1 MKVEVTDRP
10 TALFRAV
17 ERGEVT
23 RAVRLLAAGA
33 DPNGLNAQGSTPLMV
48 AALGTNVALVHA
60 LVAAGADVD
69 RRATDGSTAL
79 MKSALWGCVEVVVAL
94 LRLGAD
100 PTLTDA
106 EGWTAAR
113 IARARGHRGIA
124 QLLDEWQSTQ
134 AGGRER

>member
-1 MKVEVTDRP
+1 MNVEGTDCP

-23 RAVRLLAAGA
+23 RAVRLLAGGA

-48 AALGTNVALVHA
+48 AALGTNVGLVHA

-69 RRATDGSTAL
+69 RLAADGSTAL
-79 MKSALWGCVEVVVAL
+79 MTSALWGCVEVVVAL

-100 PTLTDA
+100 PTLTDD

-124 QLLDEWQSTQ
+124 QLLDEWQPAQ
-134 AGGRER
+134 ARARER

>member
-1 MKVEVTDRP
+1 MDSEATDCP

-33 DPNGLNAQGSTPLMV
+33 DPNGLNTQGSTPLMV
-48 AALGTNVALVHA
+48 AALGTHVDLVHA
-60 LVAAGADVD
+60 LVAAGADID
-69 RRATDGSTAL
+69 RRAADGSTAL

-100 PTLTDA
+100 ATLADA
-106 EGWTAAR
+106 EGWTAAA
-113 IARARGHRGIA
+113 IARARGHGGIA
-124 QLLDEWQSTQ
+124 ELLDEWRPPGAT
-134 AGGRER
+134 GEER

>member
-1 MKVEVTDRP
+1 MNAETTDCS

-17 ERGEVT
+17 ERGEMT
-23 RAVRLLAAGA
+23 QAVRLLATGA

-60 LVAAGADVD
+60 LVAAGADID
-69 RRATDGSTAL
+69 RRAADGSTAL
-79 MKSALWGCVEVVVAL
+79 MKSALWGCVKVVVAL
-94 LRLGAD
+94 LQLGAD

-113 IARARGHRGIA
+113 IARARGHVGIA
-124 QLLDEWQSTQ
+124 ELLDEWQPIRETG
-134 AGGRER
+134 GGR